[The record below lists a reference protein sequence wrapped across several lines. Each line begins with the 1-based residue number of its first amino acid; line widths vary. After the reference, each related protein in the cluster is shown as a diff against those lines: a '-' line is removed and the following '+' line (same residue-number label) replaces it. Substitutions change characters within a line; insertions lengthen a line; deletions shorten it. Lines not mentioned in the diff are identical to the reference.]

1 MKMDVEDSFGIKIKE
16 EAKECLSPTSTTHAS
31 TCITGAADASA
42 PASQN
47 SHTTTSKLTP
57 TTNNNPEPS
66 PVNLNLKPRSKGS
79 GQPSKDRPPPEE
91 CPPSTTELRATSPV
105 SLRTSTQSS
114 SISRSTIVHD
124 GQSRTGGSRSSDSS
138 SPLPQGTKIENAES
152 IVGRLLTVNVVHE
165 EASPGS
171 NGNGI
176 GTSGGSAS
184 RVPHAKLKRLLGT
197 LVQFASDISPET
209 GDAVRSLVLSLL
221 SGAMTAEEFHG
232 ALQEATNFPLRG
244 FVLPYLKHTLP
255 SLQRDLTNAA
265 RANNQTS
272 VQYLRSNEA
281 VVLEAAGFS
290 PGEPAEVFGERNNPN
305 ATAGGCL
312 FPPYSISASGNPNS
326 ANPSNSTAASANNSA
341 GPAPGLHAANQHPNA
356 TNLHHYPGPPPPP
369 PTSHSLKR
377 RASDTP
383 YYENGAG
390 PLFEDG
396 PLYGKRAMNPWTT
409 HHPIHHQRQQQQ
421 QADAYCWYHPLQL
434 GGGSTASLQSHPQSS
449 MPPSLVQI
457 NHLAASSTTS
467 SAPHLVHQQQWGATS
482 GSAQGSVSGIQ
493 NGSCPAAAAA
503 LDDEWKNIHVMLNCI
518 LGMVEKT
525 KRALAILQRRGCPSP
540 AIPVTA
546 VTTSGTNPQNN
557 GPANTGDRSDSAGNE
572 RDNSLKRISGEIVAQ
587 TIRATE
593 DRVAEV
599 QRRAEEAMLEAKR
612 AAVAEVQRA
621 IAAAAAETRAAERL
635 RVHHHR
641 FFEQPMQRSHG
652 HIPHSH
658 TIGHG
663 PLLRVV
669 DTTTC
674 LTTTATTTST
684 TTTASNALAPRDDEK
699 EQQGV
704 PGSSCWNC
712 GRQALETC
720 GGCGIARYCGPFC
733 QHRDWEAGGHH
744 ATCNP
749 RRPTPPPPPPVP
761 PPPPPRPASRSPTTS
776 SAGPAGN
783 AGGSSGSTSTTVTTV
798 SGHTGKGK

>member
-1 MKMDVEDSFGIKIKE
+1 MKMDVQEDSCGIKIKE
-16 EAKECLSPTSTTHAS
+16 EAKECLSPTSTTHAPS
-31 TCITGAADASA
+31 VTGANNA
-42 PASQN
+42 PNAKTIISY
-47 SHTTTSKLTP
+47 TPASKLTP

-66 PVNLNLKPRSKGS
+66 PVNLNLKPRSKGGS
-79 GQPSKDRPPPEE
+79 QPSKERVLEE
-91 CPPSTTELRATSPV
+91 APASATTETRATSPG
-105 SLRTSTQSS
+105 SQRASTQSS
-114 SISRSTIVHD
+114 SITRSSGTHEAC
-124 GQSRTGGSRSSDSS
+124 RTGGSRSPESD
-138 SPLPQGTKIENAES
+138 SPLPQTTKLENGES

-165 EASPGS
+165 EVSPGAIS
-171 NGNGI
+171 NGI
-176 GTSGGSAS
+176 GPPGGSVS

-209 GDAVRSLVLSLL
+209 GDTVRSLVLSVL
-221 SGAMTAEEFHG
+221 SGSMTAEEFHG
-232 ALQEATNFPLRG
+232 ALQDATNFPLRG

-281 VVLEAAGFS
+281 AVLEAAGFS
-290 PGEPAEVFGERNNPN
+290 PGEAGEVFGERNS
-305 ATAGGCL
+305 AGSGCL
-312 FPPYSISASGNPNS
+312 FPTYNIASTGAANSSNPN
-326 ANPSNSTAASANNSA
+326 NSGSSTGA
-341 GPAPGLHAANQHPNA
+341 GQAPVLHGGNQHSGA
-356 TNLHHYPGPPPPP
+356 TSIHHYPGPPPPP
-369 PTSHSLKR
+369 SSHSLKR

-383 YYENGAG
+383 YYENGGG
-390 PLFEDG
+390 PLFDDG
-396 PLYGKRAMNPWTT
+396 PLYGKRPMNPWSS
-409 HHPIHHQRQQQQ
+409 HHPLHHQRQQQQ
-421 QADAYCWYHPLQL
+421 QQQQQQQVDAYCWYHPLQIP
-434 GGGSTASLQSHPQSS
+434 GNSGGSLQGHQQSS

-457 NHLAASSTTS
+457 NHLAASSTIS
-467 SAPHLVHQQQWGATS
+467 SAPHLVHQQQWA
-482 GSAQGSVSGIQ
+482 VSGNSQ
-493 NGSCPAAAAA
+493 GVSGLPNGSCPAAATA

-540 AIPVTA
+540 ATPVTT
-546 VTTSGTNPQNN
+546 VTTSGSNSQNN
-557 GPANTGDRSDSAGNE
+557 GPAINTSSQSECGGND

-635 RVHHHR
+635 RVHHR
-641 FFEQPMQRSHG
+641 FFEPPMQRSHG
-652 HIPHSH
+652 GHGHGH
-658 TIGHG
+658 GMAHG

-674 LTTTATTTST
+674 STTTATTTAT
-684 TTTASNALAPRDDEK
+684 TTTASNALTGGARDEEIK
-699 EQQGV
+699 EPQPAV
-704 PGSSCWNC
+704 AGSSCWNC

-749 RRPTPPPPPPVP
+749 RRPTPPPPPPLP
-761 PPPPPRPASRSPTTS
+761 PPPAPRSASRSPTASSGGTGTVVGTS
-776 SAGPAGN
+776 
-783 AGGSSGSTSTTVTTV
+783 GSSTTAAASTA